1 MRGRRVLLAEYAVVD
16 GSVLLF
22 GVRADW
28 NEPEIRVIDIDWR
41 ELGLFAE
48 GNFGSGDS
56 VRDLVELGLQDM
68 WHSYDRLIAPLGN
81 WTDPDDI
88 ICLIPHGCLHYLP
101 LHALK
106 IDGGFLAQRN
116 AVAYSPSTAVL
127 KHCVGRRSSA
137 SLRNEAGLRKAA
149 VFGDSRGDLPA
160 ARDEAGQLAALLGTT
175 PVLGDEVTREN
186 VLRGVAD
193 ADFVHMA
200 GHAFFSSTDP
210 LDSGLRLAG
219 SETLTAAQI
228 FGWQAL
234 NASLVT
240 LSGCETG
247 VSANH
252 PGDELIGLV
261 RAFLYARASSVVV
274 SLWPVRDKSTG
285 FLMRQ
290 FYAHLLADPSVLK
303 VDALRQAML
312 DTMSQ
317 PEWAEFYHWASFV
330 MIGDWR

>member
-106 IDGGFLAQRN
+106 IDGGFL
-116 AVAYSPSTAVL
+116 
-127 KHCVGRRSSA
+127 
-137 SLRNEAGLRKAA
+137 
-149 VFGDSRGDLPA
+149 
-160 ARDEAGQLAALLGTT
+160 
-175 PVLGDEVTREN
+175 
-186 VLRGVAD
+186 
-193 ADFVHMA
+193 
-200 GHAFFSSTDP
+200 
-210 LDSGLRLAG
+210 
-219 SETLTAAQI
+219 
-228 FGWQAL
+228 
-234 NASLVT
+234 
-240 LSGCETG
+240 LSGT
-247 VSANH
+247 
-252 PGDELIGLV
+252 
-261 RAFLYARASSVVV
+261 R
-274 SLWPVRDKSTG
+274 
-285 FLMRQ
+285 
-290 FYAHLLADPSVLK
+290 
-303 VDALRQAML
+303 
-312 DTMSQ
+312 
-317 PEWAEFYHWASFV
+317 
-330 MIGDWR
+330 

>member
-28 NEPEIRVIDIDWR
+28 DEPKIAFIDVDWR

-48 GNFGSGDS
+48 GNFGSGS
-56 VRDLVELGLQDM
+56 NVRDLVTLGLQDM
-68 WHSYDRLIAPLGN
+68 WHSYDRLIAPLST

-88 ICLIPHGCLHYLP
+88 ICLVPQGCLHYLP

-106 IDGGFLAQRN
+106 VDGRYLAERN
-116 AVAYSPSTAVL
+116 AVTYSPSTAVL
-127 KHCVGRRSSA
+127 RHCVGRRPA
-137 SLRNEAGLRKAA
+137 SPPGTGGTLRKAV
-149 VFGDSRGDLPA
+149 VFGDSEGNLPA
-160 ARDEAGQLAALLGTT
+160 ARDEARELAALLGVT
-175 PVLGDEVTREN
+175 PVIGEQVTRDK
-186 VLRGVAD
+186 VLTSVPGAD
-193 ADFVHMA
+193 LVHVA
-200 GHAFFSSTDP
+200 GHALFSSEDP
-210 LDSGLRLAG
+210 LDSGLRLSG
-219 SETLTAAQI
+219 GDTLTAAQI
-228 FGWQAL
+228 FGWQSL

-261 RAFLYARASSVVV
+261 RAFLYARASAVVV

-290 FYAHLLADPSVLK
+290 FYTRMLEDQTVLK
-303 VDALRQAML
+303 ADALRQAML
-312 DTMSQ
+312 DTMAH
-317 PEWAEFYHWASFV
+317 PEWGEFYHWASFV
-330 MIGDWR
+330 LIGDWR